1 MGKYKTKYK
10 INIYKER
17 GMSICLFLVILKKII
32 NKFNIGSTSGDS
44 IVEQWLR

>member
-17 GMSICLFLVILKKII
+17 GMSIFLFLVILKKII
-32 NKFNIGSTSGDS
+32 NLI
-44 IVEQWLR
+44 I